1 MTTETADGP
10 TPAVRAFEGV
20 SGRPRRL
27 AHRNGARAGTILRD
41 AAILFACVLGTCT
54 AALSLRQD
62 TNWDLQNY
70 HFYDPW
76 AWLTGRIFGPDIAAA
91 QLQTFHNPLLDVPFY
106 AMVRADLDPRVIA
119 CVLALPT
126 AVAAFFLIK
135 LCERLFREL
144 PRKTGAALVVAACA
158 IGLGGAMGRSQF
170 ATTMNEWPGAMFTM
184 AALYGLVR
192 SGKLEAA
199 ADLSRF
205 ALVATG
211 FLAGAASGLKLTAG
225 TYALALAIALLLRR
239 APIRANIGESLM
251 FCAGVLAGLLATIG
265 FWCWQL
271 WNHYGNPL
279 FPYAN
284 QWFRSPWWEAAPLLP
299 RRFGP
304 HALREALLLPFE
316 LYSPPT
322 GFVAEVKYRDPR
334 FPLLCVLAA
343 VGAMVALSRRRIV
356 RQASTIR
363 LTNRREWTFLG
374 VFFVAAFVIWAYV
387 HSIARYLV
395 PLELLAGAFIVAL
408 IGCRVPARH
417 ASSIVAVVA
426 IVVIAMT
433 RPADWGRVPFGERW
447 FVLKV
452 PPIDDHALVLL
463 ASGAPMA
470 YVLPFLPA
478 STVNVGIAT
487 NVTNPMLHNRL
498 QDAIADRIARHEG
511 PLYSLAQPPHD
522 PALALDFYG
531 LEKGSCSTI
540 TTNMSL
546 LPLELCR
553 LARRMK

>member
-1 MTTETADGP
+1 MTTEKADGP
-10 TPAVRAFEGV
+10 DSVARPLERVYAG
-20 SGRPRRL
+20 PRRL
-27 AHRNGARAGTILRD
+27 VGRRGADAGTMLRD
-41 AAILFACVLGTCT
+41 VAILFACVLGTCV
-54 AALSLRQD
+54 AALSVRQD
-62 TNWDLQNY
+62 ANWDLQNY

-106 AMVRADLDPRVIA
+106 AMVRADLDPRFIA

-135 LCERLFREL
+135 LCERLFRDL
-144 PRKTGAALVVAACA
+144 PRATGAGLIVAACA

-205 ALVATG
+205 TLVAAG
-211 FLAGAASGLKLTAG
+211 FLVGAASGLKLTAG

-239 APIRANIGESLM
+239 SPIRANVGELLM
-251 FCAGVLAGLLATIG
+251 FCAAVLAGLLATLG

-284 QWFRSPWWEAAPLLP
+284 QWFRSPWWEIAPLLP

-304 HALREALLLPFE
+304 HTLREALLFPFE

-334 FPLLCVLAA
+334 FPLLGLLALA
-343 VGAMVALSRRRIV
+343 GAIVALSRRRVV
-356 RQASTIR
+356 RQASAIR
-363 LTNRREWTFLG
+363 LANRREWTFLG
-374 VFFVAAFVIWAYV
+374 VFFVAAFAIWAYV

-395 PLELLAGAFIVAL
+395 PLELLAGALIVAL
-408 IGCRVPARH
+408 IACRLPARH
-417 ASSIVAVVA
+417 ATSIVAVVA

-433 RPADWGRVPFGERW
+433 KPGDWGRVRFGERW

-452 PPIDDHALVLL
+452 PPVDDHALVLL

-487 NVTNPMLHNRL
+487 NLVNPALHNRL
-498 QDAIADRIARHEG
+498 QDAIADRIARYEG
-511 PLYSLAQPPHD
+511 PLYSLAQPPQN

-531 LEKGSCSTI
+531 LEKRSCSTI
-540 TTNMSL
+540 TTNMSF

-553 LARRMK
+553 LVRRMK

>member
-144 PRKTGAALVVAACA
+144 PRKTGAALIVAACA

-239 APIRANIGESLM
+239 TPIRANIGESLM

-343 VGAMVALSRRRIV
+343 VGAIVALSRRRIV

>member
-27 AHRNGARAGTILRD
+27 AHRNGARADTILRD

-144 PRKTGAALVVAACA
+144 PRKTGAALIVAACA

-447 FVLKV
+447 FALKV

>member
-1 MTTETADGP
+1 MTNRTAEAP
-10 TPAVRAFEGV
+10 EPAARPFAGV
-20 SGRPRRL
+20 SGGPRRVVNRRG
-27 AHRNGARAGTILRD
+27 AHAGTTLRD
-41 AAILFACVLGTCT
+41 AAILFACVLGTCV
-54 AALSLRQD
+54 AALSVRQD
-62 TNWDLQNY
+62 ANWDLQNY

-106 AMVRADLDPRVIA
+106 AMVRADLDPRFIA

-135 LCERLFREL
+135 LCERLFRDL
-144 PRKTGAALVVAACA
+144 PRATGAWLIVAACA
-158 IGLGGAMGRSQF
+158 IGLSGAMGRSQF

-192 SGKLEAA
+192 SGSLEAA
-199 ADLSRF
+199 GDLSRWT
-205 ALVATG
+205 LVATG

-239 APIRANIGESLM
+239 SPIRANVGELLM
-251 FCAGVLAGLLATIG
+251 FCVGILAGLLATIG

-284 QWFRSPWWEAAPLLP
+284 QWFRSPWWEVAPLLP

-304 HALREALLLPFE
+304 HALREALLFPFE

-334 FPLLCVLAA
+334 FPLLCLLAV
-343 VGAMVALSRRRIV
+343 VGAIVALSRRRVV
-356 RQASTIR
+356 RQASTMR

-395 PLELLAGAFIVAL
+395 PLELLAGALIVAL
-408 IGCRVPARH
+408 IACRLSARH
-417 ASSIVAVVA
+417 ATSIVAVVA

-433 RPADWGRVPFGERW
+433 KPGDWGRVRFGERW

-452 PPIDDHALVLL
+452 PPVDDHALVLL

-478 STVNVGIAT
+478 STVNVGVAT
-487 NVTNPMLHNRL
+487 NLANPTLHNRL
-498 QDAIADRIARHEG
+498 QDAIADRIAHHEG
-511 PLYSLAQPPHD
+511 PLYSLAQPPQN

-531 LEKGSCSTI
+531 LEKRSCSTI
-540 TTNMSL
+540 TTNMSI

-553 LARRMK
+553 LVRRRN